1 MIAGLVRSWLDQL
14 WTLAG
19 AVSIRTKILGIVLAL
34 VLLLG
39 LGVTLQVRQTLIRTM
54 EAQLQEQSIS
64 VARDLA
70 ARATD
75 LLLINDLYSL
85 HQLLRT
91 TLANNANVRYAFIV
105 DPQGQVIVHTFG
117 NAFPAGLLDANQ
129 AGPDDHHQTRL
140 LNTDEGPIWDT
151 AVPIFEGRVGTA
163 RVGLSE
169 VMLGRAVES
178 VTGQLLLT
186 TVLVSLIGVTAA
198 AFLTWLLT
206 RPILN
211 LVQAAKA
218 VGRGDFTQQV
228 YCWADDEIGELSI
241 AFNEMVAALRKAGE
255 ERAEREQL
263 RAQYVKAVI
272 TAQEDERK
280 RIARELHDS
289 ASQSLTSLL
298 VGLRNLSGLSDQP
311 QVRDQVEALRAIAA
325 HTLDEVHTLALQLRP
340 SVLDDLGLQAAI
352 ERYVDDFSARY
363 PIHVDLA
370 LHGLSEGRLP
380 SEVETALYRIVQE
393 SLTNVA
399 RHSGAR
405 AASVMIERQN
415 GHLRAIIEDDG
426 RGFDPALAEGADR
439 RLGLYG
445 MRERAELLGGKL
457 TVESAPGQGASVFVE
472 IPCASG
478 PDESVAR

>member
-1 MIAGLVRSWLDQL
+1 MTVGWLRPWLDRL
-14 WTLAG
+14 WMLAG

-39 LGVTLQVRQTLIRTM
+39 LGVTLQVRQTVVRTM

-85 HQLLRT
+85 HQLLQA
-91 TLANNANVRYAFIV
+91 TLNNNASVRYAFVI
-105 DPQGQVIVHTFG
+105 DPQGRVLVHTFG
-117 NAFPAGLLDANQ
+117 NGFPIGLLDANQ
-129 AGPDDHHQTRL
+129 AGPDEHHRTRL
-140 LNTDEGPIWDT
+140 VNTDEGPIWDT
-151 AVPIFEGRVGTA
+151 AVPIFEGRAGTA

-169 VMLGRAVES
+169 VMVNRAVES

-186 TVLVSLIGVTAA
+186 TVVVSLIGITAA

-228 YCWADDEIGELSI
+228 HRWADDEIGELSV
-241 AFNEMVAALRKAGE
+241 AFNEMVVALRRAGE

-263 RAQYVKAVI
+263 RAHYVKAVI

-298 VGLRNLSGLSDQP
+298 VGLRTMSGLCNQP
-311 QVRDQVEALRAIAA
+311 EVRDHAEALRAIAA

-352 ERYVDDFSARY
+352 ERYVADFGARY

-370 LHGLSEGRLP
+370 LRGLSEGRLP

-415 GHLRAIIEDDG
+415 GQARAVIEDDG
-426 RGFDPALAEGADR
+426 HGFDPALAGVADQ

-457 TVESAPGQGASVFVE
+457 TIESAPGQGASVFVE
-472 IPCASG
+472 IPCA
-478 PDESVAR
+478 

>member
-1 MIAGLVRSWLDQL
+1 MIVTLLRPWLDRL
-14 WTLAG
+14 WALAG

-39 LGVTLQVRQTLIRTM
+39 LGVTLQVRQTVIQTM
-54 EAQLQEQSIS
+54 QARLQEQSIS
-64 VARDLA
+64 VGRDLA

-75 LLLINDLYSL
+75 LLLINDLYGL
-85 HQLLRT
+85 HQLLQA
-91 TLANNANVRYAFIV
+91 TLSNNANVRYAFVI
-105 DPQGQVIVHTFG
+105 DAQGNALVHTFG
-117 NAFPAGLLDANQ
+117 NGFPAGLLDANQ
-129 AGPDDHHQTRL
+129 AGPDEHHRTRL

-151 AVPIFEGRVGTA
+151 AVPIFEGRAGTA

-169 VMLGRAVES
+169 AMVNQAVEA

-186 TVLVSLIGVTAA
+186 TVGVSLIGITAA

-211 LVQAAKA
+211 LVQAAQA

-228 YCWADDEIGELSI
+228 HRWADDEIGELSV

-263 RAQYVKAVI
+263 RAQYVKGVI

-289 ASQSLTSLL
+289 ASQSLTSLV
-298 VGLRNLSGLSDQP
+298 VGLRTLSRLSDQVD
-311 QVRDQVEALRAIAA
+311 VRQHAEALRAIAA

-352 ERYVDDFSARY
+352 ERYVADFGARY

-370 LHGLSEGRLP
+370 LRGLSEGRLP

-405 AASVMIERQN
+405 MASVLIERQN
-415 GHLRAIIEDDG
+415 GQVRAVIEDDG
-426 RGFDPALAEGADR
+426 HGFDPALARSADR

-457 TVESAPGQGASVFVE
+457 TIETAPGQGASVFVE
-472 IPCASG
+472 IPCAQG
-478 PDESVAR
+478 